1 MRLFHAA
8 SLGLILAFV
17 LAPTLIVIAMSF
29 GDTALLQF
37 PPRSFSFRWYAT
49 ALGRPEFR
57 AAAWNSFWLAAV
69 GDRDRDPD
77 RAFGAA
83 LALVR
88 GRFPG
93 QAAIQ
98 TVLMTPLFV
107 PGVVISLSLL
117 VISPAIGFRNPDLR
131 LIGAH
136 VLVVMPFLLRTIMAG
151 LHRADLMLEEAA
163 RTLGASRW
171 RTFLLITLPGIGGAL
186 VAGALFAF
194 VISFDNVSVSLFL
207 ASAKSNTLPLV
218 VMSYVEFNADP
229 SIAAVST
236 LLIAMA
242 VAAALLVE
250 RAVGLRDALA
260 K

>member
-1 MRLFHAA
+1 MKVVNVTALT
-8 SLGLILAFV
+8 LIMAFV

-29 GDTALLQF
+29 GDNAILQF
-37 PPRSFSFRWYAT
+37 PPHRLSLRWYAA
-49 ALGRPEFR
+49 ALARPEFR
-57 AAAWNSFWLAAV
+57 AAAWTSLWLAITATAIATPIALAAAV
-69 GDRDRDPD
+69 
-77 RAFGAA
+77 
-83 LALVR
+83 ALVR

-93 QAAIQ
+93 KAAMQ
-98 TVLMTPLFV
+98 TLLMAPLFV

-117 VISPAIGFRNPDLR
+117 VVSSAVGFRNGDLR

-136 VLVVMPFLLRTIMAG
+136 ALVVMPFLLRTIIAG
-151 LHRADLMLEEAA
+151 LSRADIMLEEAA
-163 RTLGASRW
+163 RTLGASRG
-171 RTFLLITLPGIGGAL
+171 RSFLLVTLPGLGGAL
-186 VAGALFAF
+186 LAGALFAF

-207 ASAKSNTLPLV
+207 ASAKSNTLPLA

-242 VAAALLVE
+242 MLAAFVLE
-250 RAVGLRDALA
+250 RSVGLRDALS

>member
-1 MRLFHAA
+1 MRLLHAA

-29 GDTALLQF
+29 GDSALLQF
-37 PPRSFSFRWYAT
+37 PPRSFSFRWYAA

-57 AAAWNSFWLAAV
+57 AAAGNSLWLAAAATV
-69 GDRDRDPD
+69 IAIPI
-77 RAFGAA
+77 ALAAA

-93 QAAIQ
+93 QAAMQ

-107 PGVVISLSLL
+107 PGVVIGLSLL
-117 VISPAIGFRNPDLR
+117 VISPAIGLRSPDLR

-163 RTLGASRW
+163 RTLGASRA

-186 VAGALFAF
+186 LAGALFAF

-207 ASAKSNTLPLV
+207 ASAKSNTLPLA

-229 SIAAVST
+229 SVAAVST

-250 RAVGLRDALA
+250 RAVGLRDALG

>member
-1 MRLFHAA
+1 MKALNAA
-8 SLGLILAFV
+8 AVTLIMVFI

-29 GDTALLQF
+29 GDNAILQF
-37 PPRSFSFRWYAT
+37 PPRHVSLRWYAA
-49 ALGRPEFR
+49 ALARPEFR
-57 AAAWNSFWLAAV
+57 AAAWTSLWLAAIATAIAT
-69 GDRDRDPD
+69 PI
-77 RAFGAA
+77 ALGAA
-83 LALVR
+83 MPLVR
-88 GRFPG
+88 GRFRG

-98 TVLMTPLFV
+98 TVLMAPLFV

-117 VISPAIGFRNPDLR
+117 VISAGVGFRNGDLR
-131 LIGAH
+131 LIAAH
-136 VLVVMPFLLRTIMAG
+136 ALIVMPFLLRTAMAG
-151 LHRADLMLEEAA
+151 LSRADLMLEEAA
-163 RTLGASRW
+163 RTLGASRLG
-171 RTFLLITLPGIGGAL
+171 TFLLVTLPGLRGAL

-236 LLIAMA
+236 LLVAMA
-242 VAAALLVE
+242 MLAALVVE
-250 RAVGLRDALA
+250 RSVGLRNALG

>member
-57 AAAWNSFWLAAV
+57 AAAWNSFWLAAAATAIAI
-69 GDRDRDPD
+69 PI
-77 RAFGAA
+77 ALSAA
-83 LALVR
+83 LALGR